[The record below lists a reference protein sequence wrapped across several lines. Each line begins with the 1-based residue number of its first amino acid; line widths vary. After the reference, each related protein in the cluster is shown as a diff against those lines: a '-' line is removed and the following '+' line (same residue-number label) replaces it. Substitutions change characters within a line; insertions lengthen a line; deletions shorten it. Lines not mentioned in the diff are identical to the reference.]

1 MRKKFYSLVC
11 AGFMMVMAA
20 MQVQAA
26 DIKNVNGFSVETAD
40 GIEPRGSIID
50 TATTRISNL
59 GKGDIGIIIET
70 LAHVE
75 CDKIKNIAILQRE
88 EDGKWVEVSR
98 YTYDAKKEDFP
109 TEDLSGMTNE
119 FTVKNQKTGYKY
131 RVVGIHYVEANGKGQ
146 SFMTKTG
153 GINITEYGD

>member
-40 GIEPRGSIID
+40 YNTTVVLDENSAEGTAVGIEPRGSIID

-75 CDKIKNIAILQRE
+75 CDKILQYCSEKKMVNGWRFLDIHMMPKRKIFRQRIYRE
-88 EDGKWVEVSR
+88 
-98 YTYDAKKEDFP
+98 
-109 TEDLSGMTNE
+109 
-119 FTVKNQKTGYKY
+119 
-131 RVVGIHYVEANGKGQ
+131 
-146 SFMTKTG
+146 
-153 GINITEYGD
+153 

>member
-40 GIEPRGSIID
+40 YNTTVVLDENSAEGTAVGIEPRGSIID

-75 CDKIKNIAILQRE
+75 CDKIKILQYCSEKKMVNGWRFLDIHMMPKRKIFRQRIYRE
-88 EDGKWVEVSR
+88 
-98 YTYDAKKEDFP
+98 
-109 TEDLSGMTNE
+109 
-119 FTVKNQKTGYKY
+119 
-131 RVVGIHYVEANGKGQ
+131 
-146 SFMTKTG
+146 
-153 GINITEYGD
+153 